1 VRRQAGFPKGTII
14 MGEQAQT
21 AGAGAVAIQIGG
33 DRNTVT
39 IIRAGAELKLNRL
52 HTRKADPATPIELL
66 RTDMRAT
73 AFVGREAQ

>member
-1 VRRQAGFPKGTII
+1 
-14 MGEQAQT
+14 MGEQTQT

-52 HTRKADPATPIELL
+52 HTRKDLMSVSGPGEPGKEARPGRLPWTRP
-66 RTDMRAT
+66 RAQPLEPT
-73 AFVGREAQ
+73 RR